1 MLGRARILSA
11 LAGRACLLD
20 FNTCVQ
26 PWEAALALFVSV
38 GRARGLD
45 RAVAGA
51 SRGSA
56 ECLHPSDVLSED
68 IHQIPQRTN
77 ESLRGDA
84 GPGRHKF
91 IPEIMVGH
99 RPRSKADVES
109 HNSGGVTHCSCPS
122 GLILSVSSK
131 AMSFLVQ
138 LLFGQPPG
146 RAWNE
151 VRSIQDHWIALLL
164 NLGGCLA
171 FQHFRLQSRWD
182 GMGWDLPL
190 ILPRLTTKLK
200 NFLLPSLTVFL
211 TDTAECPSGGD
222 TKQSLWRSLGR
233 GEGQH

>member
-1 MLGRARILSA
+1 MGRARILSA

-20 FNTCVQ
+20 FNTRVQ
-26 PWEAALALFVSV
+26 PWEAAPALFVSV

-56 ECLHPSDVLSED
+56 ECLHPSDVPSED

-91 IPEIMVGH
+91 IPEIMVGR

-122 GLILSVSSK
+122 GLIPSVSSK
-131 AMSFLVQ
+131 AMSFLGQ

-146 RAWNE
+146 RAWKE

-164 NLGGCLA
+164 NWGDVLPSSTSISNQG
-171 FQHFRLQSRWD
+171 

-200 NFLLPSLTVFL
+200 NFLLSFLTVFL